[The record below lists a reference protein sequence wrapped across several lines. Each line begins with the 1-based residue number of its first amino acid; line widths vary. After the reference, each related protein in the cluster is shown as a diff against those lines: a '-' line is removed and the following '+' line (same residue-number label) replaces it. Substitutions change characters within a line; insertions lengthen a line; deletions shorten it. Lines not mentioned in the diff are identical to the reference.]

1 VSTQAWIF
9 LVGLRVLDLGAL
21 LVWLVWFFKLR
32 DEPDDGEDDGGGGGP
47 PVQPTTPPR
56 GPHDG
61 VPLPDAGPWP
71 VRLRDHTARRP
82 GPARRRAPVRHG
94 APARGCPAK
103 R

>member
-21 LVWLVWFFKLR
+21 VVWLVWFFKLR
-32 DEPDDGEDDGGGGGP
+32 DEPDDGEDEGGGGP
-47 PVQPTTPPR
+47 PVEPPTPSC

-71 VRLRDHTARRP
+71 VRLRDHASR
-82 GPARRRAPVRHG
+82 
-94 APARGCPAK
+94 APARPLRRCPE
-103 R
+103 RTPTYR